1 MHSAGSPRLSLGE
14 RQENDN
20 EAVTVLTVRFHLHR
34 LEQTSSQDA
43 SERPERL

>member
-14 RQENDN
+14 QENDN

-34 LEQTSSQDA
+34 LEQTSGQDA